1 MAPRPLLP
9 RLLLTLLLGLAGCPA
24 LDAGQPIAL
33 VPDDD
38 WTAHERSILTNAAE
52 CWNLEFGTQLSVG
65 ASDAIMQQ
73 VEVKYSDFVCIYAAG
88 RTEVTLPVSVHI
100 CPSKYFF
107 ADHSSKTAFFFSV
120 LTHELGHV
128 LNIRPHADGEGSVM
142 SQGDFHDYGYL
153 PQVFSA
159 EDHALFEEW
168 NEGFQGS
175 PSCRVEISEAYL
187 PGCSCQ

>member
-1 MAPRPLLP
+1 MATRTLFPLFCG
-9 RLLLTLLLGLAGCPA
+9 LLLAAGGCPA

-38 WTAHERSILTNAAE
+38 WTAHERSILTKAAE
-52 CWNLEFGTQLSVG
+52 CWNMEFGTQMSVG
-65 ASDAIMQQ
+65 ASDSIMQQ

-107 ADHSSKTAFFFSV
+107 DNHTSKTGFFFSV

-128 LNIRPHADGEGSVM
+128 LNIRPHADDPGSVM
-142 SQGDFHDYGYL
+142 SQGDLHDYGYI
-153 PQVFSA
+153 PESFSD
-159 EDHALFEEW
+159 EDHALFEAW
-168 NEGFQGS
+168 NEGFEGVQK
-175 PSCRVEISEAYL
+175 CRVKISEIVQ
-187 PGCSCQ
+187 PGCSC